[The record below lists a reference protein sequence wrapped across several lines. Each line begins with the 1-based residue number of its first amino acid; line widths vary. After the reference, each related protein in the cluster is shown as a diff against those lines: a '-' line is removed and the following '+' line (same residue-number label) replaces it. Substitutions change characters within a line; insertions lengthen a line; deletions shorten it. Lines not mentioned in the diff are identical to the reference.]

1 MAREAVPDERTRR
14 LLLRKALR
22 GGRINGKRRI
32 HQRDLAAA
40 TGLPATAVSRALSG
54 QTELTRERYQ
64 QLRRAIATLVEGG
77 SPSPARTGK

>member
-1 MAREAVPDERTRR
+1 MASNDVPDERTRR

-54 QTELTRERYQ
+54 QTELTVQRYQ
-64 QLRRAIATLVEGG
+64 QLLRAIETLTGG
-77 SPSPARTGK
+77 EPAPAGDNN